1 MPIRAAR
8 EQPLEAPPRGVGLT
22 GRCALYGWWI
32 AAVIVFTLLLRL
44 DVVAGPLLAD
54 DWDHYAMYAGIYP
67 RARDPLDR
75 FRFVSADAEDRKALL
90 DAGRLPWWTDPD
102 IHLAVFRPLSSA
114 LTELDFSVL
123 HGAHVP
129 AILHL
134 HSIVWWIVLIVGVA
148 GLFRQLF
155 PPLAAA
161 IAVLLYVL
169 SNCHGV
175 PLAWIA
181 NRSEIVAIALVV
193 WGLRAHVAWRC
204 GGSRWGRAIA
214 LLLVALGLL
223 AGEHA
228 LGPLA
233 YFVAF
238 EATSRKP
245 IRKHVQALL
254 PIAALVTVYL
264 ALRSLLGYGVAGSSF
279 YIDPFSDPRRY
290 VSTLLPR
297 MALLFC
303 DLVFGWSAE
312 WSIAGP
318 PWLGN
323 LHDLKALPEH
333 WLALPSVRAVQLAL
347 GVLAMLLVLVA
358 VIRSKRASGRWQTV
372 HWLLLGAVGSL
383 LPVSGVLPMSRLT
396 MAAAIGLDATFG
408 WLAWQLVHG
417 FQFWLRHA
425 RLRAAGAVLAVAL
438 LGLLHVVFASARA
451 RTEARY
457 YAIRAHSD
465 ELWVLRAELPP
476 TELHDK
482 HVIIISAPDWAAQF
496 GLPFI
501 RHLHG
506 LEMPASS
513 EVLSAASNSRHELS
527 RIGTNIFDL
536 RLWHA
541 HADPA
546 FLNSVY
552 RHGSSSFRLGDVLQC
567 ARFEVRVLAT
577 EEGEP
582 TWLRFEFPVSVDD
595 ARYVF
600 LYSSPHGLIRMT
612 PPSVGTT
619 LHLPVPTWP
628 RP

>member
-1 MPIRAAR
+1 
-8 EQPLEAPPRGVGLT
+8 VGLI
-22 GRCALYGWWI
+22 GRRALYGWWV
-32 AAVIVFTLLLRL
+32 AAVIVFTVLVRL
-44 DVVAGPLLAD
+44 DVLAGPLLAD
-54 DWDHYAMYAGIYP
+54 DWDHYAMHAGIYP
-67 RARDPLDR
+67 RARAPLDR

-90 DAGRLPWWTDPD
+90 ESGRLPWWTDRD

-114 LTELDFSVL
+114 LTVLDFGVL
-123 HGAHVP
+123 NGAHVP

-134 HSIVWWIVLIVGVA
+134 HSIVWWTVLIVGVA

-161 IAVLLYVL
+161 IAVLLYAL

-193 WGLRAHVAWRC
+193 WGLRAHVAWRS
-204 GGSRWGRAIA
+204 GGSRWGRPIA

-238 EATSRKP
+238 EATRIEP
-245 IRKHVQALL
+245 IRKRVSALL
-254 PIAALVTVYL
+254 PIAGLITIYL

-290 VSTLLPR
+290 FSTLLPR
-297 MALLFC
+297 MALLFG

-312 WSIAGP
+312 SALGGP

-323 LHDLKALPEH
+323 LRDLKALPEH
-333 WLALPSVRAVQLAL
+333 WLALSSVRPLQLVF
-347 GVLAMLLVLVA
+347 GVLAMLLVLLA
-358 VIRSKRASGRWQTV
+358 LIRSQRASGRWQTV

-383 LPVSGVLPMSRLT
+383 APVSGVMPMSRLT
-396 MAAAIGLDATFG
+396 MAAAIGVDATF
-408 WLAWQLVHG
+408 AWMLWELVRTLPS
-417 FQFWLRHA
+417 WLRHA
-425 RLRAAGAVLAVAL
+425 RVRAAGAGLAVAL
-438 LGLLHVVFASARA
+438 VCLLHIVFASSRA

-457 YAIRAHSD
+457 YAIRAYSE
-465 ELWVLRAELPP
+465 ELWVLRAELPA
-476 TELHDK
+476 TELEHK
-482 HVIIISAPDWAAQF
+482 HVIIISAPDWTAQF
-496 GLPFI
+496 GLPFV

-513 EVLSAASNSRHELS
+513 EVLSAASNSRHEVS
-527 RIGTNIFDL
+527 RIGTNILDL
-536 RLWHA
+536 RLQHV

-552 RHGSSSFRLGDVLQC
+552 RHGSSGFRVGDFLPC

-595 ARYVF
+595 SRYVF
-600 LYSSPHGLIRMT
+600 LYSAPQGLIRMT
-612 PPSVGTT
+612 PPSLGTT
-619 LHLPVPTWP
+619 VHLPAPTWP
-628 RP
+628 RPLPADPPSLPP